1 MSDRCIFHLCFSYLL
16 VLFLFQIKLNTVQSA
31 ILLGAGLQHKMV
43 DVLVTELDLPA
54 NQLLA
59 LFNKAIRKLSEYLDQ
74 LCMDAVRQ
82 EIDGQGTNE
91 YSVDA
96 TSMQPIPI
104 SLDVN
109 FILPAHHIMQSWLK

>member
-1 MSDRCIFHLCFSYLL
+1 M
-16 VLFLFQIKLNTVQSA
+16 QSA
-31 ILLGAGLQHKMV
+31 ILLGTGLQHKTV

-74 LCMDAVRQ
+74 LCMDAVQQ
-82 EIDGQGTNE
+82 EIDGQRTSE
-91 YSVDA
+91 HSVDA
-96 TSMQPIPI
+96 TSMQPVPI

-109 FILPAHHIMQSWLK
+109 FIL